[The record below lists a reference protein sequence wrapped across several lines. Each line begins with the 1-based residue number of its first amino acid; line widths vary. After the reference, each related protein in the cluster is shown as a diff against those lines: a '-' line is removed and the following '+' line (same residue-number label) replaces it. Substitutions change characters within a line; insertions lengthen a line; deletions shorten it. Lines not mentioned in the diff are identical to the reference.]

1 MSDINSFL
9 QMCVGSLALSFFVM
23 LLAGVLLVI
32 LFAVVFRSVRVREF
46 FRRQRAAL
54 TQEAPISDSDE
65 IEVMEEELDDTQVG
79 SPESDLEILDI
90 DAATL

>member
-1 MSDINSFL
+1 MKKNT
-9 QMCVGSLALSFFVM
+9 QGSVNFFII

-32 LFAVVFRSVRVREF
+32 LFAIIFRSGRVSEF
-46 FRRQRAAL
+46 LKNRRSSV

-65 IEVMEEELDDTQVG
+65 IGVMEEELEDTQVG
-79 SPESDLEILDI
+79 SPESDLEVLDI